1 MKKTVAI
8 IGSSGAIGNAVSEI
22 LLDDDGVEA
31 IYKFSRNDSNE
42 NSDRVKNLF
51 LDIEDEQ
58 SIKDCI
64 KNLSKDIKFDLVF
77 VATGI
82 LHNDNDIFPEKS
94 IRDISQSKL
103 EKVLLVNTIGPAL
116 VGKYFIPYLRKDSKS
131 IFAFL
136 SARVGSISDNKL
148 GGWYSY
154 RASKTALNQIIKNF
168 SIEVRRAN
176 PNAIFIGLQPGTVK
190 SFLSKPFEKNVRPE
204 NLFTPEYSATKML
217 EVIDNLSLE
226 DTGKVYAWDGEE
238 IQP

>member
-8 IGSSGAIGNAVSEI
+8 IGSSGAIGNAVAEI

-31 IYKFSRNDSNE
+31 IYRFSRNDSNE

-51 LDIEDEQ
+51 LDIEDEE

-168 SIEVRRAN
+168 SIEVRRSN

-226 DTGKVYAWDGEE
+226 DTGKIYAWDGEE

>member
-8 IGSSGAIGNAVSEI
+8 IGSSGAIGNAVAEI

-31 IYKFSRNDSNE
+31 IYRFSRNDSNE
-42 NSDRVKNLF
+42 NSDRVKNLYI
-51 LDIEDEQ
+51 DIEDEE

-116 VGKYFIPYLRKDSKS
+116 VGKYLIPYLRKDSKS

-168 SIEVRRAN
+168 SIEVRRSN

-226 DTGKVYAWDGEE
+226 DTGKIYAWDGEE

>member
-8 IGSSGAIGNAVSEI
+8 IGSSGAIGNAVAEI

-31 IYKFSRNDSNE
+31 IYRFSRNDSNE
-42 NSDRVKNLF
+42 NSDRVKNLYI
-51 LDIEDEQ
+51 DIEDEE

-168 SIEVRRAN
+168 SIEVRRSN

>member
-8 IGSSGAIGNAVSEI
+8 IGSSGAIGNAVAEI

-31 IYKFSRNDSNE
+31 IYRFSRSDSNE
-42 NSDRVKNLF
+42 NSDRVKNLYI
-51 LDIEDEQ
+51 DIEDEE

-94 IRDISQSKL
+94 IRDISKSKL

-116 VGKYFIPYLRKDSKS
+116 VGKYFIPYLRKNSKS

-168 SIEVRRAN
+168 SIEVRRSN

-190 SFLSKPFEKNVRPE
+190 SFLSKPFEKNVRPG

-226 DTGKVYAWDGEE
+226 DTGKIYAWDGEE